1 MDSALVF
8 SKTTKGEH
16 EIESREYHLNQH
28 HRIALILVDGH
39 SDVAHLHHKAGG
51 LAELESLLESLAVD
65 GFISTDS
72 PTWQPTVGTRNEDKL
87 ISLKAALID
96 TAVMILGSDAGRVT
110 KKLRDAVNDKDG
122 LIYAVQQCKKLISL
136 AIDEK
141 KASEFQQK
149 CDALINQA

>member
-8 SKTTKGEH
+8 SKTSKGEH

-51 LAELESLLESLAVD
+51 LTELESLLESLAVD

-72 PTWQPTVGTRNEDKL
+72 PTWQPTLGTHNRDKL
-87 ISLKAALID
+87 LSLKAELID
-96 TAVMILGSDAGRVT
+96 TAVMILGGEAGRVT
-110 KKLRDAVNDKDG
+110 RKLRDAVNDKDG
-122 LIYAVQQCKKLISL
+122 LVYAVQQCKKLVSL
-136 AIDEK
+136 TIDEE
-141 KASEFQQK
+141 KASEFQKK
-149 CDALINQA
+149 CDALLNQA